1 MQGVTIPDVT
11 YSIDGDYIQLSQSG
25 SDDLFILHRIH
36 FAHICQ
42 ELGLPT
48 LDPLSEVLARRLLM
62 VSARISQLA
71 DSAVYRDEIISRC
84 GSGVEILTELDS
96 VATLAEEFCEG
107 IGTG

>member
-11 YSIDGDYIQLSQSG
+11 YSIDGDYIQLGQSG

-42 ELGLPT
+42 ELGLPM
-48 LDPLSEVLARRLLM
+48 LDPLSEVLARRLLK
-62 VSARISQLA
+62 VSALVSQLA
-71 DSAVYRDEIISRC
+71 GDVSYRKEIIERC
-84 GSGVEILTELDS
+84 GCGAEFLTELDS
-96 VATLAEEFCEG
+96 VATLADEFCED

>member
-1 MQGVTIPDVT
+1 MTGVTIPDVT
-11 YSIDGDYIQLSQSG
+11 YSIDGNFIQLNQRN

-48 LDPLSEVLARRLLM
+48 LDPLSQVLARRLLM

-71 DSAVYRDEIISRC
+71 DDASYREEIVTRC
-84 GSGVEILTELDS
+84 GCGVEILTELDS
-96 VATLAEEFCEG
+96 VATLADEFCKD